1 MVGKAPRTV
10 KHPQS
15 KQQKE
20 VHFLLIWVV
29 GVRKNV
35 VQVFKAQ
42 LNTPEHQ
49 ISAMLTLIVLF

>member
-29 GVRKNV
+29 GVRK
-35 VQVFKAQ
+35 AQ